1 MPIPGV
7 SQPEL
12 IPISD
17 DLRLRRFDGN
27 YDIALPWYQ
36 DAETL
41 RLVDGKE
48 DPYTP
53 ARIKRMYD
61 YLGEHGELY
70 WIEAR
75 TESGFRPIGDVTFWQ
90 EDMPIVIGERE
101 YRGAWHRTPG
111 DRDPLSPGR
120 RPGLPGDPRGRDLRF
135 QRGFPPLL

>member
-61 YLGEHGELY
+61 YLGERGELY
-70 WIEAR
+70 WIEVW
-75 TESGFRPIGDVTFWQ
+75 TENGFRPSGT
-90 EDMPIVIGERE
+90 
-101 YRGAWHRTPG
+101 
-111 DRDPLSPGR
+111 
-120 RPGLPGDPRGRDLRF
+120 
-135 QRGFPPLL
+135 